1 MLHLVLLMDQFA
13 VCAGLISDFVV
24 LFLDNPSQ
32 KTRFG
37 SIEFWGKEAL
47 ER

>member
-1 MLHLVLLMDQFA
+1 MLKCPFH

>member
-1 MLHLVLLMDQFA
+1 MLKCPFP
-13 VCAGLISDFVV
+13 VCAVLISDFVV